1 MRLGFWDKE
10 HAAGLIVAYDE
21 KQEVYT
27 RETGEVKR
35 LEDTHRALR
44 ALQQRKSSCF
54 SEVTLT
60 RTSVITTPAINR
72 KTMNMEN

>member
-1 MRLGFWDKE
+1 
-10 HAAGLIVAYDE
+10 VAYDE
-21 KQEVYT
+21 KQAVYT
-27 RETGEVKR
+27 RGTGEVKC

-54 SEVTLT
+54 QRSNVDSDTCDYDH
-60 RTSVITTPAINR
+60 AINR